1 METILYNEP
10 LTIEAVHEKLD
21 RAISKIRFTIL
32 RVSFKALETIHI
44 SAYKGSAFRGC
55 LGDALRRIACRY
67 NSYKLCEKCRFNQ
80 SCSLSLLYSS
90 PLPANHALFGKY
102 TNPPRPYILNPMP
115 GQQTTIDKDE
125 MFFFDLTLVGSA
137 VEHLQVLVQAFQTM
151 GELGLGTLQSKFE
164 PVKLEHF
171 VPMYGFMPLPVFA
184 PPTEI
189 APVVLPFKKFTG
201 KVQLRFIHPVR
212 FLSGGEP
219 YREVPSFG
227 MLAENLAQ
235 RLALLAHL
243 YCGAEWINTEGIAA
257 GCSNISVIN
266 QNLEWKDWIR
276 YSGKQGMK
284 QNYDGH
290 LGTITYTGE
299 LAPWQ
304 KLLNMGCWL
313 HTGSTAT
320 FGLGKY
326 EIEMNG

>member
-21 RAISKIRFTIL
+21 QSINKIRFNIL
-32 RVSFKALETIHI
+32 RVSFRAIEPVYI

-55 LGDALRRIACRY
+55 LGDALRRVVCRY
-67 NSYKLCEKCRFNQ
+67 NRYKSCEQCRFNQ

-90 PLPANHALFGKY
+90 QLPANHSLFGKY
-102 TNPPRPYILNPMP
+102 TNPPRPYIINPMP
-115 GQQTTIDKDE
+115 GQQTIIEKDE
-125 MFFFDLTLVGSA
+125 IFFFDLTLVGSA
-137 VEHLQVLVQAFQTM
+137 VEHLPVLVQAFQTM
-151 GELGLGTLQSKFE
+151 GELGLGSRKSKFE

-171 VPMYGFMPLPVFA
+171 VPLYGFMPIPVFGTPA
-184 PPTEI
+184 EI
-189 APVVLPFKKFTG
+189 GLYALPFKSFTNL
-201 KVQLRFIHPVR
+201 VPLRFIHPVR

-227 MLAENLAQ
+227 MLAENLTQ

-243 YCGAEWINTEGIAA
+243 YCGAHWINTDGIAA
-257 GCSNISVIN
+257 GCSNIHIKSH
-266 QNLEWKDWIR
+266 NLEWKDWTR
-276 YSGKQGMK
+276 YSGKQGMR

-299 LAPWQ
+299 LASWQ

-313 HTGSTAT
+313 HAGSTAT

-326 EIEMNG
+326 EIDMNG